1 MQFRAGCV
9 GWAALPARE
18 PILPASLMQGGQ
30 QWLTDV
36 QALVAT
42 FQPYTRRPE
51 AHFKELLDSAK
62 LLALDG
68 DMVSDLQQVLI
79 ADVDGLPAR
88 QQLRQLGIVR
98 LSSQQA
104 HFVLRQRM

>member
-1 MQFRAGCV
+1 M
-9 GWAALPARE
+9 L
-18 PILPASLMQGGQ
+18 QGGQ

-62 LLALDG
+62 LLALDS
-68 DMVSDLQQVLI
+68 DMVSDLQQVLT

-88 QQLRQLGIVR
+88 QQLKQLGIVR